1 MDRVRWS
8 AGWRARDDRASG
20 SDVVGAVAS
29 AAVDGGEGQRTS
41 SERRAVMAS
50 QVANILI
57 VEDNPDLAYGLRT
70 GLEIEGY
77 EVTVAEDGE
86 TGLARAR
93 QWLPDLVILD
103 LMLPGMDGY
112 RVLKSLRDDGLEM
125 PVLILTARGQEA
137 DKVLGFRL
145 GADDYVTKP
154 CGVLELL
161 ARVGALLRRSRMA
174 DRGPHPSL
182 ETIERF
188 GDVEINPASR
198 TVTKKTQPV
207 ALSPKEF
214 DLLLTL
220 VRRRGAVASRVELL
234 REVWG
239 HRVEVMTRT
248 VDIHIAELRRKL
260 EDDPSAPRH
269 ILTVWKAGYRLEP

>member
-1 MDRVRWS
+1 MSMPTQQGNV
-8 AGWRARDDRASG
+8 
-20 SDVVGAVAS
+20 
-29 AAVDGGEGQRTS
+29 
-41 SERRAVMAS
+41 
-50 QVANILI
+50 LI

-77 EVTVAEDGE
+77 EVAVAEDGE
-86 TGLARAR
+86 TGLARAK

-112 RVLKSLRDDGLEM
+112 RVLRSLRDDGLEM

-161 ARVGALLRRSRMA
+161 ARVGALLRRSRMSE
-174 DRGPHPSL
+174 RGAHSVV
-182 ETIERF
+182 ESIERF
-188 GDVEINPASR
+188 GNVEINPASR
-198 TVTKKTQPV
+198 TVTKAGQIV

>member
-1 MDRVRWS
+1 MTYSTLLD
-8 AGWRARDDRASG
+8 
-20 SDVVGAVAS
+20 
-29 AAVDGGEGQRTS
+29 QRRSTPLS
-41 SERRAVMAS
+41 VPVTMPR
-50 QVANILI
+50 ILI
-57 VEDNPDLAYGLRT
+57 VEDNPDLAFGLRT

-77 EVTVAEDGE
+77 EVQVADNGE
-86 TGLARAR
+86 TGLDRA
-93 QWLPDLVILD
+93 QKWSPDLVMLD

-112 RVLKSLRDDGLEM
+112 RVLKSIRDGGSDV
-125 PVLILTARGQEA
+125 PVLILTARGEEA

-161 ARVGALLRRSRMA
+161 ARVGALLRRSRLPDHRPGTA
-174 DRGPHPSL
+174 EGL
-182 ETIERF
+182 ERF
-188 GDVEINPASR
+188 GLIEINPASR
-198 TVTKKTQPV
+198 TVTRDGTPV

-214 DLLLTL
+214 DLLLAL

-234 REVWG
+234 REVWD

-260 EDDPSAPRH
+260 EDDPSQPRH

>member
-1 MDRVRWS
+1 MTYSTLIDNRH
-8 AGWRARDDRASG
+8 APT
-20 SDVVGAVAS
+20 
-29 AAVDGGEGQRTS
+29 DGTPLTMPR
-41 SERRAVMAS
+41 
-50 QVANILI
+50 ILI

-77 EVTVAEDGE
+77 DVQVAEDGE
-86 TGLARAR
+86 TGLERARA
-93 QWLPDLVILD
+93 WPPDLLMLD

-112 RVLKSLRDDGLEM
+112 RVLKTLRENGSDI
-125 PVLILTARGQEA
+125 PVLILTARGEEA

-161 ARVGALLRRSRMA
+161 ARVGALLRRSRLAERGTAA
-174 DRGPHPSL
+174 DGH
-182 ETIERF
+182 EHF
-188 GDVEINPASR
+188 GAVEINPASR
-198 TVTKKTQPV
+198 TVTKEGTAV

-214 DLLLTL
+214 DLLLAL

-260 EDDPSAPRH
+260 EDDPSQPRH

>member
-1 MDRVRWS
+1 MTATMNSWHS
-8 AGWRARDDRASG
+8 ATSGTSGPNSLQSVSSGNGGTMPVTKAR
-20 SDVVGAVAS
+20 
-29 AAVDGGEGQRTS
+29 
-41 SERRAVMAS
+41 
-50 QVANILI
+50 ILI
-57 VEDNPDLAYGLRT
+57 VEDNPNLAYGLRT

-77 EVTVAEDGE
+77 EVQVAEDGE
-86 TGLARAR
+86 TGLERAR
-93 QWLPDLVILD
+93 GWKPDLVMLD

-112 RVLKSLRDDGLEM
+112 RVLRALRDGGSEV
-125 PVLILTARGQEA
+125 PVLILTARGEEA

-174 DRGPHPSL
+174 DHRGPL
-182 ETIERF
+182 ESHERF
-188 GDVEINPASR
+188 GSVEISPASR
-198 TVTKKTQPV
+198 TVTKGGTAV

-214 DLLLTL
+214 DLLLAL

-260 EDDPSAPRH
+260 EDDPSQPRH